1 MNARQKAK
9 EYKRKYIALMNRFI
23 KSHHVELHHVELH
36 GKQYKIDTVR
46 FERFYPAP
54 LIDGHYSMHLHSYLQ
69 KTIGEDIAQWLVNDH
84 GKYIDFHIEF
94 CPDINRYRLY
104 GEIKV
109 VNKEE
114 R

>member
-9 EYKRKYIALMNRFI
+9 EYKRKYIALMNQFV
-23 KSHHVELHHVELH
+23 KLHLVELHE
-36 GKQYKIDTVR
+36 KQHKIDTIR

-69 KTIGEDIAQWLVNDH
+69 KAIGEDIAQCLVNDH

-94 CPDINRYRLY
+94 CPHINRYRLY